1 MVKEL
6 PKAVGNPSDVSLIIL
21 HSVLTLHPAPS
32 IQVSKVKV
40 ERVNNNRAARVSWT
54 PLTLH
59 QARGFPVY
67 FVTHQPSSQVG
78 RVVRAVNTV
87 NTNDSR
93 VVIDDLD
100 PTTEYTFTVDV
111 GTAGGKLR
119 GTRGAGMLKFMAFL
133 LAVSYCTYTLSELSL
148 G

>member
-1 MVKEL
+1 M
-6 PKAVGNPSDVSLIIL
+6 ASLNL
-21 HSVLTLHPAPS
+21 YTSPALNVPNVHTAPTA
-32 IQVSKVKV
+32 QVSKVNV
-40 ERVNNNRAARVSWT
+40 ERFISNRSAHVSWT

-67 FVTHQPSSQVG
+67 FVTYQPSSVQVD

-87 NTNDSR
+87 NTTDSS

-119 GTRGAGMLKFMAFL
+119 SSLGAGQ
-133 LAVSYCTYTLSELSL
+133 
-148 G
+148 